1 MTRRVA
7 IVGVG
12 YTTPR
17 PVTPDVS
24 YRELIYDAA
33 VRAYDDAGISPKDVD
48 AFTTC
53 AEDFTEGT
61 SIFDEYTPDQLGAAQ
76 KPVHTITGDG
86 IHGLLAAWMQVRT
99 GLLDVVVVEAHS
111 KASNLLTK
119 DHVLHYAMDPVYNRP
134 LGYSPQAIAGM
145 EMQRWLHESGTT
157 LEECAHVVVKN
168 RANALQNPNGAHAAQ
183 ISIQDVLRSER
194 TFDPLTH
201 LQAASFSDGSVVLV
215 LASEERARRMKGQPI
230 WVAGGGWCNDTPW
243 IENREWGRAVYAE
256 KSAKMAYKQAG
267 IKNPAREIDV
277 FEIDDSYAF
286 KELQHMEALEL
297 CRRGEAG
304 RLARLGETDRGSE
317 MPVNVSGG
325 SLGMGLALDAAG
337 AYRVVEIALQL
348 RGEAGRRQ
356 VEGARRGLAMAW
368 RGVPSA
374 SGAVVVLEN

>member
-1 MTRRVA
+1 MARRVA

-12 YTTPR
+12 STTPR

-24 YRELIYDAA
+24 YREMIYDAA
-33 VRAYDDAGISPKDVD
+33 ARAYDDAGISPRDVD

-53 AEDFTEGT
+53 AEDFTEGV
-61 SIFDEYTPDQLGAAQ
+61 SIFDEYTPDQLGAVQ
-76 KPVHTITGDG
+76 KPMHTICGDG
-86 IHGLLAAWMQVRT
+86 IQGVLAAWMQIRT

-119 DHVLHYAMDPVYNRP
+119 DHVLHYAMDPIYNRP
-134 LGYSPQAIAGM
+134 LGYSPHAIAGM
-145 EMQRWLHESGTT
+145 EMRRWLHETGTS

-168 RANALQNPNGAHAAQ
+168 RAHALQNPGGAHAAKLTVD
-183 ISIQDVLRSER
+183 DVLSSEKS
-194 TFDPLTH
+194 FDPLTR
-201 LQAASFSDGSVVLV
+201 LQAAPFSDGAVVLV

-230 WVAGGGWCNDTPW
+230 WIAGGGWCTDTPW
-243 IENREWGRAVYAE
+243 IENRDWGRAVYAE
-256 KSAKMAYKQAG
+256 RAAQMAYKQAD

-286 KELQHMEALEL
+286 KELQHIEALDL

-304 RLARLGETDRGSE
+304 RLSRLGETDLGSE

-325 SLGMGLALDAAG
+325 SLGMGSLLDASG
-337 AYRVVEIALQL
+337 AYRVVEVALQL

-356 VEGARRGLAMAW
+356 VKGARRGLAMAW
-368 RGVPSA
+368 RGVPTA
-374 SGAVVVLEN
+374 TGAVVVLEN